1 MAKGSRSCKH
11 GNRRGGKGR
20 RPPLLIGVTA
30 SFVTQIILLSVVSY
44 LIGKGIV
51 PIRMA
56 SLFGKA
62 SFAAAVFLGCF
73 LAVRQA
79 ESKKLLYAAAVGFVL
94 LVAVCCICALKNG
107 PTNMRLWV
115 PFAVWIGTALISAAL
130 GSKSG
135 GYGYR

>member
-1 MAKGSRSCKH
+1 M
-11 GNRRGGKGR
+11 
-20 RPPLLIGVTA
+20 
-30 SFVTQIILLSVVSY
+30 QIILLSIFSY
-44 LIGKGIV
+44 LISKSIV

-62 SFAAAVFLGCF
+62 SFAAAAFLGCF
-73 LAVRQA
+73 LAAKQA
-79 ESKKLLYAAAVGFVL
+79 ECRKFLYAAATGFVL
-94 LVAVCCICALKNG
+94 LVAVCCVCALKNG

-130 GSKSG
+130 GAKSR